1 MEAREKELETII
13 DESESKKKRYKYN
26 KKINLKKYRSW
37 KRKN

>member
-1 MEAREKELETII
+1 MEAREIELDTLIV
-13 DESESKKKRYKYN
+13 ESESQKKRYKYN